1 MIGKQIKQ
9 LALISGWDDW
19 QNCTNHGLRAL
30 GVTTTVCCKD
40 NNLPNKAV
48 LNHTRHANEK
58 SQKPYLRESATNNSS
73 LQDALIG
80 NVDHGKSVK
89 DSDYHNLKRKYDDL
103 QIKQNEY
110 EKERAEKKGWC
121 IIM

>member
-1 MIGKQIKQ
+1 MIGNQIEQ
-9 LALISGWDDW
+9 LALVSGSDDW
-19 QNCTNHGLRAL
+19 QKCTNHGLPAL
-30 GVTTTVCCKD
+30 ALTTVLCNKE

-58 SQKPYLRESATNNSS
+58 SQKPYLRETATNNSS

-89 DSDYHNLKRKYDDL
+89 DSDYQNLKRKYDDL

-110 EKERAEKKGWC
+110 EKERAEKKGCC

>member
-1 MIGKQIKQ
+1 MK
-9 LALISGWDDW
+9 
-19 QNCTNHGLRAL
+19 NLRKL
-30 GVTTTVCCKD
+30 TFVK
-40 NNLPNKAV
+40 L
-48 LNHTRHANEK
+48 
-58 SQKPYLRESATNNSS
+58 LRIIVE
-73 LQDALIG
+73 IG
-80 NVDHGKSVK
+80 NIDLGKSVK

>member
-1 MIGKQIKQ
+1 MTS
-9 LALISGWDDW
+9 LVS
-19 QNCTNHGLRAL
+19 HM
-30 GVTTTVCCKD
+30 TV
-40 NNLPNKAV
+40 LWSFLTPSV
-48 LNHTRHANEK
+48 LNHTRHANAK
-58 SQKPYLRESATNNSS
+58 SQKTYLRETATNNSS

-110 EKERAEKKGWC
+110 EKERAEKKRWC